1 MDITK
6 LTDEALK
13 AIGYEQVKLLQATQH
28 NLAMIEQ
35 ELAKRNQTKEEQNN
49 D

>member
-6 LTDEALK
+6 MTDEAIK
-13 AIGYEQVKLLQATQH
+13 ALGYEQVKLLQATQH

-35 ELAKRNQTKEEQNN
+35 ELTKRQQPKEGE
-49 D
+49 

>member
-1 MDITK
+1 MDIAT
-6 LTDEALK
+6 LTETELK
-13 AIGYEQVKLLQATQH
+13 ALAYEQVKLLQAAQN

-35 ELAKRNQTKEEQNN
+35 ELARRSQSKEEQNN